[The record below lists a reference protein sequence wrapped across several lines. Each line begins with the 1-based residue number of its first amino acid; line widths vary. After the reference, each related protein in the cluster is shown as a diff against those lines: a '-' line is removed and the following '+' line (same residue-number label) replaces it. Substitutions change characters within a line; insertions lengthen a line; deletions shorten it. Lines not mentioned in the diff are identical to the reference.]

1 MPTSTP
7 PSTPGNVAAAAASTS
22 QINVTWTASTGTA
35 AITAYLVERCQGAGC
50 SNFAQIATPAGTTF
64 NDTGLSAGSPYSY
77 RVRAQNS
84 AGSISA
90 YSAVASAST
99 LPSAPTNLAAAAAST
114 TQINVSWNAPAG
126 ATGYMLERCQGA
138 GCTNFAQIATPAGT
152 TFNDTGLTAAAY
164 SYRARAQDAA
174 GGISAYSNV
183 ASASTSSVGISVAI
197 TPARG
202 GLTVSQSLNVT
213 AVVTNDV
220 GAKGVTWSAS
230 TGSFTAPTLTSVT
243 YVAPAT
249 AGVITITATSNFD
262 NTQSATATLGV
273 TDLAAVATYHNDNA
287 RDGANTQ
294 EYALTTA
301 NVATATFGKLFS
313 CTVDGAIY
321 AQPLWVANR
330 TINGAPHNVIIVA
343 TMHDSVYAFDADSN
357 PCTMLWHVNLLDMM
371 HGGTANETSVPSAA
385 TNYLVGQGY
394 GDIQPEV
401 GVLGTPVIDPVANA
415 IYVVSKS
422 AVNNA
427 LPIYQRLHALNL
439 IDGTEIGSSPVTIGS
454 SFSIAGSAD
463 GGTTVNFNPQQE
475 NQRSGLALVN
485 GSVYIAWASHEDAD
499 PYHGWVIGFSASTLA
514 SAGIFNTTPNTVS
527 GFSYS
532 RGGIWMSGG
541 APAADANGNLY
552 ISSGNGTFDANLFGS
567 NYGDSTLK
575 LSTAGGL
582 SVADWFTPAD
592 QSSLDANDM
601 DHGSGG
607 ATVLL
612 NTPTGNYFVVGG
624 KEGTLFL
631 LSQVS
636 LGHYGANFTPM
647 NSNALQVFSLGG
659 GLFST
664 AGFWNNSLYV
674 GAAGSVLQL
683 FNFNTTTALFNTNAA
698 STSGHA
704 FGWPGASPSISASGA
719 ANGIVWATD
728 NNAYCTQDSPGCG
741 AAVLYAFDAGN
752 LANELWDSSQ
762 NAADQAGN
770 AVKFTVPTVANGK
783 VYIGTRGNDSGA
795 GGSSIPGELDVY
807 GLKPN

>member
-1 MPTSTP
+1 
-7 PSTPGNVAAAAASTS
+7 
-22 QINVTWTASTGTA
+22 VT
-35 AITAYLVERCQGAGC
+35 YLLERCQGSGC
-50 SNFAQIATPAGTTF
+50 ASFAQIATAAGTSFT
-64 NDTGLSAGSPYSY
+64 DTGLTAATSYSY

-84 AGSISA
+84 AGQSG
-90 YSAVASAST
+90 YSNIASA
-99 LPSAPTNLAAAAAST
+99 AT
-114 TQINVSWNAPAG
+114 T
-126 ATGYMLERCQGA
+126 TG
-138 GCTNFAQIATPAGT
+138 TIAVT
-152 TFNDTGLTAAAY
+152 
-164 SYRARAQDAA
+164 
-174 GGISAYSNV
+174 
-183 ASASTSSVGISVAI
+183 I

-202 GLTVSQSLNVT
+202 GVTISQVLNVSA
-213 AVVTNDV
+213 AVANDV
-220 GAKGVTWSAS
+220 SSKGVSWSAS
-230 TGSFTAPTLTSVT
+230 AGSFTAQTATSAT
-243 YVAPAT
+243 YLAPGT
-249 AGVITITATSNFD
+249 AGVITITATSVAD
-262 NTQSATATLGV
+262 TTQSATATLGV
-273 TDLAAVATYHNDNA
+273 TDLGAVATYHNDNA

-301 NVATATFGKLFS
+301 NVGTATFGKLFA

-343 TMHDSVYAFDADSN
+343 TMHDSVYAFDADAS
-357 PCTMLWHVNLLDMM
+357 PCTMLWHVSLLDMM
-371 HGGTANETSVPSAA
+371 HGATANETSVPSGP
-385 TNYLVGQGY
+385 TNYLVGDGY

-415 IYVVSKS
+415 IFVVSKS

-427 LPIYQRLHALNL
+427 LPIYQRLHALSL
-439 IDGTEIGSSPVTIGS
+439 VDGSEIGSSPVTIGS
-454 SFSIAGSAD
+454 SFSVAGSAD
-463 GGTTVNFNPQQE
+463 GSTSVNFNPQQE

-485 GSVYIAWASHEDAD
+485 GNVYVAWASHEDKD
-499 PYHGWVIGFSASTLA
+499 PYHGWVIGFSASALST
-514 SAGIFNTTPNTVS
+514 AGIFNTTPNTVS
-527 GFSYS
+527 GFPYS

-541 APAADANGNLY
+541 APAADASGNLY
-552 ISSGNGTFDANLFGS
+552 LSTGNGTFDANMFGS

-592 QSSLDANDM
+592 QASLNSLDN

-612 NTPTGNYFVVGG
+612 STAAGNYMVVGG
-624 KEGTLFL
+624 KEGTLFV
-631 LSQVS
+631 LSQDS
-636 LGHYGANFTPM
+636 LGKYGANFSPV
-647 NSNALQVFSLGG
+647 NSNVQQSFGVGSDGIW
-659 GLFST
+659 ST

-674 GAAGSVLQL
+674 GAASSGLQL
-683 FNFNTTTALFNTNAA
+683 FNFNTTTALFNTHAA

-719 ANGIVWATD
+719 TNGIVWATD

-762 NAADQAGN
+762 SAADQAGN
-770 AVKFTVPTVANGK
+770 AVKFTVPTVVNGK
-783 VYIGTRGNDSGA
+783 VYIGTRGNDTGSGT
-795 GGSSIPGELDVY
+795 SSVLGELDVY